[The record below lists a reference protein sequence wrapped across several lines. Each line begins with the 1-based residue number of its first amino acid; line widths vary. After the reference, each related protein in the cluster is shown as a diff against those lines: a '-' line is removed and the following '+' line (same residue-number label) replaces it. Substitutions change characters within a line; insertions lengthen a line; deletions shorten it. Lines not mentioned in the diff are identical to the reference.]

1 MPDIWAADQY
11 LRFADQR
18 LRPFLDLVE
27 RAGASGSGQAPPRRI
42 VDLGCGPGNATA
54 LLAERWPGA
63 HVLGVD
69 SSPAMI
75 EDATTRQI
83 PGRLDF
89 ELGDLREWQPA
100 RASGS
105 AAAADSAASSA
116 SAASAASAA
125 TDPDLILAN
134 AVLQW
139 VPGHLDVFTRL
150 AGMVSSG
157 GTIGMQVPGNFG
169 SPSHT
174 LLAELAKS
182 ARWRDKMPSDLE
194 RPAAHDPEMYLG
206 ALERAGLEPDVW
218 ETTYL
223 HLVDGETGVSDFVR
237 GTALRPI
244 TTRLTQEDA
253 AAFTTEY
260 QALVVEAYPPRQVG
274 GRVTQVLPFRRI
286 FAVGHRV

>member
-27 RAGASGSGQAPPRRI
+27 RAGATGSGKTPPRRI

-54 LLAERWPGA
+54 LLAERWPEA

-75 EDATTRQI
+75 EDAKTRQI

-89 ELGDLREWQPA
+89 ELGDLREWHPD
-100 RASGS
+100 RASG
-105 AAAADSAASSA
+105 AAEA
-116 SAASAASAA
+116 
-125 TDPDLILAN
+125 DPDLILAN

-150 AGMVSSG
+150 ASMVPSG

-169 SPSHT
+169 SPTHT

-182 ARWRDKMPSDLE
+182 ARWRDKMPPNLE
-194 RPAAHDPEMYLG
+194 RPAAHDPEMYLD

-244 TTRLTQEDA
+244 TTRLSPDDA
-253 AAFTTEY
+253 AAFTAEY
-260 QALVVEAYPPRQVG
+260 QALVVEAYPPRRAG
-274 GRVTQVLPFRRI
+274 GRITQVLPFRRI
-286 FAVGHRV
+286 FAVGHRA